1 MDNNCFCPEFK
12 TLAQKKLWQKLGE
25 AMSPPFFVSADR

>member
-12 TLAQKKLWQKLGE
+12 TLALKKLWQKMAGQ
-25 AMSPPFFVSADR
+25 MSPIISVSVGE